1 MAQLILPLSLFLG
14 LLMTLGKLYTESEI
28 TVMHACGLSK
38 AVLVKAAM
46 ILALFTGIVAAVNVM
61 WAGPMSSRHQDEV
74 LAEAKANPGMAALA
88 QGQFQQATDGNSVL
102 FIESVDGSKF
112 NDVFLAQLRP
122 KGNARPSVV
131 VADSGQLSQRKDGS
145 QVVTLNKGTRFEGT
159 AMLRDFRITDFQ
171 NYQAI
176 IGHQAVALDPTDT
189 EQMDM
194 RTLWNT
200 DTDRARAEF
209 HWRITLVFTV
219 FMMALIVV
227 PLSVV
232 NPRQGRVLS
241 MLPAMLL
248 YLIYFLLQT
257 SIRSNGAK
265 GKLDPMVW
273 TWSHLMQ
280 AFGVLDRYIGKTIFT
295 TIMMTLF
302 MLVSLSGIIKFVD
315 QLKKAGQGSY
325 DAMGAGMYTL
335 LSVPKDVQIFFP
347 MAALLGA
354 LLGLGMLAQRSELVV
369 MQASGFTRMQ
379 VALSVMKTAIPLV
392 LLTMAIG
399 EWVAPQG
406 EQMAR
411 NYRAQAM
418 YGGSLLSTQQGLW
431 AKDGKNFVYIERVKG
446 DDELGGVSIY
456 AFNDQRRLES
466 VRHASS
472 AKFDAEHKQW
482 RLSQVDESDLTDP
495 KQITGSQTVIGTW
508 KTNLTPD
515 KLGVVA
521 LDPDALSISG
531 LHNYVKYLK
540 SSGQDAGRYQLN
552 MWSKIFQPMSVAVM
566 MLMALS
572 FIFGPLRSVPMG
584 VRVVTGISFGFVFY
598 VLDQIFGPLTLVYGI
613 PPIIGALLPSASF
626 FLISLWLLL
635 KRS

>member
-1 MAQLILPLSLFLG
+1 
-14 LLMTLGKLYTESEI
+14 
-28 TVMHACGLSK
+28 
-38 AVLVKAAM
+38 
-46 ILALFTGIVAAVNVM
+46 
-61 WAGPMSSRHQDEV
+61 
-74 LAEAKANPGMAALA
+74 
-88 QGQFQQATDGNSVL
+88 
-102 FIESVDGSKF
+102 
-112 NDVFLAQLRP
+112 
-122 KGNARPSVV
+122 
-131 VADSGQLSQRKDGS
+131 
-145 QVVTLNKGTRFEGT
+145 
-159 AMLRDFRITDFQ
+159 
-171 NYQAI
+171 
-176 IGHQAVALDPTDT
+176 
-189 EQMDM
+189 
-194 RTLWNT
+194 
-200 DTDRARAEF
+200 
-209 HWRITLVFTV
+209 
-219 FMMALIVV
+219 
-227 PLSVV
+227 
-232 NPRQGRVLS
+232 
-241 MLPAMLL
+241 
-248 YLIYFLLQT
+248 
-257 SIRSNGAK
+257 
-265 GKLDPMVW
+265 
-273 TWSHLMQ
+273 MQ

-325 DAMGAGMYTL
+325 DALGAGMYTL

-431 AKDGKNFVYIERVKG
+431 AKDGQNFVYIERVKG

-456 AFNDQRRLES
+456 AFNNDRRLQS
-466 VRHASS
+466 VRYAAS
-472 AKFDAEHKQW
+472 AKFDANNKLW
-482 RLSQVDESDLTDP
+482 RLSQ
-495 KQITGSQTVIGTW
+495 TVSGTW

-552 MWSKIFQPMSVAVM
+552 MWSKIFQPLSVAVM

-626 FLISLWLLL
+626 FLISLWMLL